1 MKKYLLIAGILAVC
15 TGLILSDAVRAART
29 TFLKIGPGQAVVSV
43 LEGTAAVTSPGKKV
57 ARSLRPGDLLNGG
70 DEVAT
75 GRGSRLEL
83 TLPDRS
89 RVRFADNTRFK
100 ILQISAA
107 EETKSRDI
115 RIHMTVGRVWAKVS
129 KSFTGRS
136 RFDVSC
142 NNAVS
147 GVRGTVWRM
156 NVETDQSALVRVYDG
171 EVNVAG
177 GKKALEEVKSMARPS
192 PRLKAPTPI
201 PGPHKVTMEEW
212 TYIVRSLQEIRI
224 DRNGVATKPFSFSPE
239 ADRDAW
245 VDWNKEQDRAN
256 E

>member
-1 MKKYLLIAGILAVC
+1 MRTYLWMAGLLALCV
-15 TGLILSDAVRAART
+15 GLVLSDPVGAART

-43 LEGTAAVTSPGKKV
+43 LQGSATVTTPGRKGV
-57 ARSLRPGDLLNGG
+57 RSLRAGDLLSGG
-70 DEVAT
+70 DEIAT
-75 GRGSRLEL
+75 GARSKLEL

-89 RVRFADNTRFK
+89 QVRFADNTRFK

-115 RIHMTVGRVWAKVS
+115 RIHMAVGRSWAKVS
-129 KSFTGRS
+129 KAFTGKG

-142 NNAVS
+142 ENAVA

-177 GKKALEEVKSMARPS
+177 GKKALEEVKSRTPV
-192 PRLKAPTPI
+192 RLTAPKPI
-201 PGPHKVTMEEW
+201 AGPHKVTMEEW
-212 TYIVRSLQEIRI
+212 TYIVRSMQEIRI
-224 DRNGVATKPFSFSPE
+224 DKTGVPSKPFSFSPE
-239 ADRDAW
+239 ADRDEW
-245 VDWNKEQDRAN
+245 VDWNKELDR
-256 E
+256 ES

>member
-1 MKKYLLIAGILAVC
+1 MRTYLWMAGLLALCV
-15 TGLILSDAVRAART
+15 GLVLSDPVGAART

-43 LEGTAAVTSPGKKV
+43 LQGSATVTTPGRKGV
-57 ARSLRPGDLLNGG
+57 RTLRAGDLLSGG
-70 DEVAT
+70 DEIAT
-75 GRGSRLEL
+75 KARSKLEL

-89 RVRFADNTRFK
+89 QVRFADNTRFK

-115 RIHMTVGRVWAKVS
+115 RIHMAVGRSWAKVS
-129 KSFTGRS
+129 KAFTGKG

-142 NNAVS
+142 ENAVA

-177 GKKALEEVKSMARPS
+177 GKKTLEEVKSRTPM
-192 PRLKAPTPI
+192 RLTAPKPI
-201 PGPHKVTMEEW
+201 AGPHKVTMEEW
-212 TYIVRSLQEIRI
+212 TYIVRSMQEIRI
-224 DRNGVATKPFSFSPE
+224 DKAGVPSKPFSFSPE
-239 ADRDAW
+239 ADRDEW
-245 VDWNKEQDRAN
+245 VDWNKELDR
-256 E
+256 ES